1 MDWTKIL
8 ENALYFLALLNPASK
23 VLFLATYEPE
33 LTRKQIFELSWKS
46 SGAAFLMLMLF
57 EFVGL
62 FVLKKIFRI
71 DLYAL
76 QITGGLVIFV
86 IGWLAVREGRFFQK
100 REHEMRQ
107 DFNEL
112 SVVPLAAPLIA
123 GPGTITIVISY
134 SALYGN
140 LSCMISVAIALT
152 VNFITMLFS
161 QPISRLLH
169 LLHLTGPLIRIT
181 GLIVAAVAVQMV
193 LNGITKWLK
202 SM

>member
-86 IGWLAVREGRFFQK
+86 IGWL
-100 REHEMRQ
+100 
-107 DFNEL
+107 
-112 SVVPLAAPLIA
+112 
-123 GPGTITIVISY
+123 GTITIVISY

>member
-76 QITGGLVIFV
+76 QI
-86 IGWLAVREGRFFQK
+86 
-100 REHEMRQ
+100 
-107 DFNEL
+107 L
-112 SVVPLAAPLIA
+112 SLIH
-123 GPGTITIVISY
+123 I
-134 SALYGN
+134 
-140 LSCMISVAIALT
+140 
-152 VNFITMLFS
+152 
-161 QPISRLLH
+161 
-169 LLHLTGPLIRIT
+169 
-181 GLIVAAVAVQMV
+181 
-193 LNGITKWLK
+193 
-202 SM
+202 

>member
-100 REHEMRQ
+100 RENEMRQ

-134 SALYGN
+134 SALYGD
-140 LSCMISVAIALT
+140 LSCMISVAIALA

-161 QPISRLLH
+161 QPISHLLH

-193 LNGITKWLK
+193 LNGITEWLK
-202 SM
+202 SI